1 MPGEP
6 ELIEL
11 EFAIKKKN
19 SIREAKCNKPDWLKW
34 SIFSCIIFLPLF
46 FLWLPALYYSLC
58 ARYDYR
64 HQQTQSGSL
73 SAKRS
78 LLLNTMC
85 LIFGLILYLQFAIL
99 FPLSFLTNFKFHIA
113 VVFIPPSL
121 VFILHLIRIILLIN

>member
-6 ELIEL
+6 ESIEL
-11 EFAIKKKN
+11 GNKTTI
-19 SIREAKCNKPDWLKW
+19 STRETQCMKPHWLKW
-34 SIFSCIIFLPLF
+34 SVFSCIIFLPLF
-46 FLWLPALYYSLC
+46 IFWLPALYYSLC

-64 HQQTQSGSL
+64 HQQIQSGSL

-85 LIFGLILYLQFAIL
+85 LIFGLIMYLQFAIL
-99 FPLSFLTNFKFHIA
+99 FPLSFLNNFKFHIA